1 MAVRWKQVMTMLL
14 KGVSQSGTAR
24 AAHCSKRDVS
34 RAARVIRECSVDS
47 ALLASLSDREVAER
61 WFPARPRERA
71 EGYLHPDLDACVE
84 RKGRVS
90 QAVVETVVVR
100 VSRFRRAG
108 GAEGPWLSGVPRA
121 CSPRARRSWT

>member
-71 EGYLHPDLDACVE
+71 GGGICIPI
-84 RKGRVS
+84 S
-90 QAVVETVVVR
+90 T
-100 VSRFRRAG
+100 RAWS
-108 GAEGPWLSGVPRA
+108 A
-121 CSPRARRSWT
+121 RARIAGCR